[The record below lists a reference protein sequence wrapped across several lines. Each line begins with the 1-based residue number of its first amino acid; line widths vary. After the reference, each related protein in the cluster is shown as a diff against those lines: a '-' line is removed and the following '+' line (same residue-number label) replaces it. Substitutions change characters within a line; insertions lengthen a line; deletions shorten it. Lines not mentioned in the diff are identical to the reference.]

1 MLLLCR
7 RELFIPLLL
16 IKQIEAI
23 QDNNFY
29 QHVFS
34 LLLCVLASFILQASI
49 TSDKFVFE
57 VIFSGNIIEGI
68 KPQQISFRSSL
79 KYFLTNIT

>member
-34 LLLCVLASFILQASI
+34 LLCVLASFILQASI